1 MDPIEKYILF
11 YFFYDRPECMDHAA
25 TLFCATLILTKATA
39 DAHSN
44 KISLRRD
51 YRVSGKSNLCILL
64 NIMLI
69 FCFIYEYLKD
79 LLLHHSIVYFW
90 QFQNF
95 LERSKTI

>member
-1 MDPIEKYILF
+1 
-11 YFFYDRPECMDHAA
+11 MDHAA

-51 YRVSGKSNLCILL
+51 YRISGKLNFCILL
-64 NIMLI
+64 DTLNVD
-69 FCFIYEYLKD
+69 FEVYEYLKG
-79 LLLHHSIVYFW
+79 LLLHCSTVYFW

-95 LERSKTI
+95 LERSKTFYNI